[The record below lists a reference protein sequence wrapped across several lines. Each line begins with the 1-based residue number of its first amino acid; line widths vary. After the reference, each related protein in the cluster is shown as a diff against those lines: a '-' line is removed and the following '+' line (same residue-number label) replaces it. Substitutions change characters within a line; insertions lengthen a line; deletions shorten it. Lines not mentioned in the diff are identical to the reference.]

1 MGTELQIYKK
11 SEKLQIWA
19 ARVRACRQSGKRVA
33 DWCEENGISKY
44 TYYEWQRKVFIVC
57 LCA

>member
-19 ARVRACRQSGKRVA
+19 ATVDAYKMNTGDHRDAKDQSP
-33 DWCEENGISKY
+33 CE
-44 TYYEWQRKVFIVC
+44 
-57 LCA
+57 